1 MQWVNA
7 AAEGSL
13 AWGVPTMGTGDTWA
27 VVLPSASGT
36 LALDSQIPTLA
47 DLLSDGDKGDV
58 VVSSSGTVWTADFLK
73 SQNFAVQI
81 AHNDYHFWLRCEGY
95 VIDLT
100 ATQFG
105 HINPI
110 LIQPI
115 TIETEYHW
123 YEKPIVLENLTAEYF
138 QQIKW
143 PDEQNPFYYETEKQI
158 D

>member
-1 MQWVNA
+1 MNTPFNELISEFEAIRDELQ
-7 AAEGSL
+7 SL
-13 AWGVPTMGTGDTWA
+13 AYD
-27 VVLPSASGT
+27 
-36 LALDSQIPTLA
+36 
-47 DLLSDGDKGDV
+47 SDGWLDPEDLMGCCAI
-58 VVSSSGTVWTADFLK
+58 GTVWTADFLK